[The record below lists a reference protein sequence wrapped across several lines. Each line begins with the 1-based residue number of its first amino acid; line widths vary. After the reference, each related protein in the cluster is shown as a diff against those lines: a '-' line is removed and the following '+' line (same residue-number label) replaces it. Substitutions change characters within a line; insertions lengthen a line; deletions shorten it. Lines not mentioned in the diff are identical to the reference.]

1 MMEIFG
7 SYLTVTW
14 GLDVFAWD
22 LLVLYKASVRC
33 ISKGV
38 VCYTV
43 CAKEKCLIYW
53 NLRFFCLWP
62 CCFVILDLKKF
73 FSGRWTVVMC
83 SASWFAFVVW
93 FDFFGLGWFFLYL
106 PWVLR
111 RAIFAILKCFY
122 KENFIYFNRSFNKIR
137 LNHLYY
143 ENIDDFLKLVQLII
157 RSWKKK
163 STWKVELKFY
173 FNQRKSMVR
182 AWFTSLQSVL
192 LVSAFCPWN
201 VIMKAKW
208 LARKKKKKK

>member
-1 MMEIFG
+1 MLLGLLLLFG
-7 SYLTVTW
+7 
-14 GLDVFAWD
+14 
-22 LLVLYKASVRC
+22 
-33 ISKGV
+33 
-38 VCYTV
+38 
-43 CAKEKCLIYW
+43 LI
-53 NLRFFCLWP
+53 L
-62 CCFVILDLKKF
+62 FV
-73 FSGRWTVVMC
+73 
-83 SASWFAFVVW
+83 
-93 FDFFGLGWFFLYL
+93 LGWFFYL

-122 KENFIYFNRSFNKIR
+122 KENLIYFNRSFNKIR
-137 LNHLYY
+137 LNHLYC

-192 LVSAFCPWN
+192 LVSTFCPWN

-208 LARKKKKKK
+208 LARKKKKKKKYFYTYELLKTWTFSIHLFKMYCFYLLPSLL